1 MNKLHNLEKDINWEE
16 IRVRISGKLPAA
28 LRDYTAGNLNAMNF
42 IRLLYVQHLYRLNE
56 MELEDK
62 MIDRPSY
69 RRFAGIRNADCPLY
83 SKPLWEFR
91 RRLEAENKLADVLQE
106 FESLLTHKHAGV
118 EGLRMAS

>member
-16 IRVRISGKLPAA
+16 IRVRITGKLPLT
-28 LRDYTAGNLNAMNF
+28 LRNYTVGNLNAMNF
-42 IRLLYVQHLYRLNE
+42 IRLLYIQHLYKLNE

-69 RRFAGIRNADCPLY
+69 RRFAGLRNADCPLY

-91 RRLEAENKLADVLQE
+91 RRLEAENMLGSLLQE
-106 FESLLTHKHAGV
+106 FESMLTHKHTEADR
-118 EGLRMAS
+118 LRMAS